1 MEDLSDNVI
10 DVKNNSNLDYSNNI
24 FVYEYIMA
32 CTISCMI
39 SAVFIIGMIY
49 FYNMTDKSKIVKH
62 YKSSLS
68 SDLQKRYDNISKERM
83 TISYQGYVLGFIISL
98 FIIFYNLKFKG
109 LKMTNFA
116 LVCTVMT
123 TCFLTNYFYYMLYPK
138 SDWMLN
144 HMDNQEEIKEWLQ
157 MYREMSY
164 NYHAGLAL
172 GIVAV
177 GMLAFAFRC

>member
-1 MEDLSDNVI
+1 
-10 DVKNNSNLDYSNNI
+10 
-24 FVYEYIMA
+24 MA

-49 FYNMTDKSKIVKH
+49 FYDITDKSTIVKH
-62 YKSSLS
+62 YKASLS
-68 SDLQKRYDNISKERM
+68 SDLQKRYDKIAKERM
-83 TISYQGYVLGFIISL
+83 TISYQGYIVGFVLSL

-109 LKMTNFA
+109 VKMNSFS
-116 LVCTVMT
+116 LVCTVMA
-123 TCFLTNYFYYMLYPK
+123 TCFLTNYFYYMLHPK

-144 HMDNQEEIKEWLQ
+144 HMGTQEEVKAWLQ
-157 MYREMSY
+157 MYREMSF

-177 GMLAFAFRC
+177 GILAFAFRC